1 MILEE
6 IFNTPSDFKIP
17 SNSKPWLR
25 MEGLE
30 EGLTAKPVS
39 PRLSFTKGST
49 IVATAVSVGLVERV
63 GLVAIG
69 NLTGKS

>member
-1 MILEE
+1 
-6 IFNTPSDFKIP
+6 
-17 SNSKPWLR
+17 

-49 IVATAVSVGLVERV
+49 IVATAVSVVLMERL